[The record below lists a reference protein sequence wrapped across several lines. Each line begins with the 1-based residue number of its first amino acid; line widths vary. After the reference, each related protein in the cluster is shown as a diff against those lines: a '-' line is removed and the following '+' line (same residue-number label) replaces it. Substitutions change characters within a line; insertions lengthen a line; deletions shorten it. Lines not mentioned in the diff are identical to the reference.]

1 MLDALESIY
10 DLGFHSPTPPP
21 LRTIFKS
28 LNCSKQKLF
37 IYKISLGTNLFHKE
51 MFDHLAQLM
60 AEQVQGDT
68 NLNPYALYVVW
79 GRNLFSFNLCKKGVL
94 LALSAPSHIY
104 LEPWKRPEFLTFTH
118 QLNFETLIEF
128 PPEMRDKFSLSHAN
142 EALNYNDAIKKLIP
156 KLKTIESYLV
166 KNYIYEPYFLHKS
179 IQDFL
184 FGLSQTTMSRLS
196 PKRGS
201 RAPSPFVDVPTQ
213 GISQAEFD
221 IHPDL
226 MRMCNLKENELFQ
239 QVQPISPHIHFEH
252 FILVEEEALK
262 IHGFIRAKGVF
273 GHLMAHYTEESR
285 QYFSPPKTVV
295 SHARHANCA
304 SPSSGMFPFP
314 EIARLFEPT
323 GLRVITESLDDEIQ
337 ISENQE
343 SFIRILKKLE
353 LKELFRV
360 IQTYDYDESEEL
372 FRLCGLFIPE
382 RISLFKGLVCQNQLN
397 LLLKKFGV
405 DNEFTPETD
414 RLILT
419 SHDVRAG
426 LDMIATL
433 AQKHIISEED
443 IEEEITDSVIPLESL
458 RGMDIRTLAHTTE
471 GLGNAEIAW
480 GILDVLLRKENRP
493 FISCSKEL
501 IKFHASQLQKDT
513 TLVLDGHGGTSDV
526 KIGDGA
532 YSVDKMK
539 HLTLDF
545 LREDTD
551 GHIKHIILQSCVS
564 ARLKLLKI
572 PYYLKNKPKESGKQR
587 MLIVDTPM
595 IQEEKN
601 STITVSRDYFVKT
614 SSICLAQSIINAIFL
629 ANKQLLIAFTF
640 SPNLI
645 NPSFILG
652 LGNVGIVPETPA
664 DGQSYA
670 EWGKDVA
677 PERFDNKSISI
688 FWNPEH
694 PKLQK
699 NQTKYQHFTPSTST
713 P

>member
-1 MLDALESIY
+1 MLNALESIY
-10 DLGFHSPTPPP
+10 DLSLQTSEPPQ
-21 LRTIFKS
+21 LKSVFKS
-28 LNCSKQKLF
+28 LNCFKEKLY
-37 IYKISLGTNLFHKE
+37 IYKISLGINLFERE
-51 MFDHLAQLM
+51 MYERLTQLM
-60 AEQVQGDT
+60 TEQVQGDT
-68 NLNPYALYVVW
+68 NLNPYVLYVMW
-79 GRNLFSFNLCKKGVL
+79 GRNLFSFNLCKKAGAI
-94 LALSAPSHIY
+94 ALSVPSHIY
-104 LEPWKRPEFLTFTH
+104 LEPWKRPEFLEFTH
-118 QLNFETLIEF
+118 ELKFDHLTDF
-128 PPEMRDKFSLSHAN
+128 SPEMREKFSLSHAN

-156 KLKTIESYLV
+156 KLKIIESYLV
-166 KNYIYEPYFLHKS
+166 ENYDYQPYFLNKH
-179 IQDFL
+179 IHEFL
-184 FGLSQTTMSRLS
+184 FGLSQSTTPRSS
-196 PKRGS
+196 PKKGS
-201 RAPSPFVDVPTQ
+201 RSPSPIVDIPTQ
-213 GISQAEFD
+213 GIRTVEFSID
-221 IHPDL
+221 PHH
-226 MRMCNLKENELFQ
+226 MEMFNLKENELFQ
-239 QVQPISPHIHFEH
+239 QVQPVSPHVHFEPY
-252 FILVEEEALK
+252 ILIQEEALR
-262 IHGFIRAKGVF
+262 IHAFIREQDIF
-273 GHLMAHYTEESR
+273 RHLMAHYAEESR
-285 QYFSPPKTVV
+285 KYFLPPKKVA
-295 SHARHANCA
+295 SPARDFHCA
-304 SPSSGMFPFP
+304 SPSSGMFLYP

-372 FRLCGLFIPE
+372 FKLCSIFSPE
-382 RISLFKGLVCQNQLN
+382 RISLFKGLVYQNQLN

-426 LDMIATL
+426 LEMIATL

-443 IEEEITDSVIPLESL
+443 IEEEITDSVISLESL
-458 RGMDIRTLAHTTE
+458 RGMDIRTLAHTTA

-564 ARLKLLKI
+564 ARLKPLEI
-572 PYYLKNKPKESGKQR
+572 PYFLKNKPKESGKQR

-595 IQEEKN
+595 IQEERN

-640 SPNLI
+640 SPNLN

-688 FWNPEH
+688 FWNPKH
-694 PKLQK
+694 QKFQK
-699 NQTKYQHFTPSTST
+699 NQTKYQHFT
-713 P
+713 